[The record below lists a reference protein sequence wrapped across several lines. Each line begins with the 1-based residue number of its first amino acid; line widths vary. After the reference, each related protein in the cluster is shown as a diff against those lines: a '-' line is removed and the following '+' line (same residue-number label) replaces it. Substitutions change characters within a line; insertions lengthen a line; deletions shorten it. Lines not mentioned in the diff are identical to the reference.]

1 MSQSMKTFLKIFSFA
16 VVLGTMAPQAGSQ
29 VAPPPSGVVQVGD
42 RIALRIEGAAA
53 FMDTVVVREGVVIQ
67 IPNIGDISVQG
78 VRRADL
84 QSYLAREIAKY
95 VKEPVVHAT
104 PLIRIAVVGAVA
116 KPGFYSVPSDI
127 LLSDAIMLAGG
138 PGNESDLNRSK
149 LIRNGKEV
157 AGQRTVSQAL
167 AAGATLD
174 AFQVTSGDQIV
185 IGEKSRSFDNIVRI
199 GGAVIGLAG
208 LALALSR

>member
-1 MSQSMKTFLKIFSFA
+1 MKTFLKIFSFA

>member
-1 MSQSMKTFLKIFSFA
+1 MKTFLKIFSFA

-29 VAPPPSGVVQVGD
+29 VATQPSGVVQVGD

-84 QSYLAREIAKY
+84 QAYLAREIAKY

-116 KPGFYSVPSDI
+116 KPGFYSVPSDL
-127 LLSDAIMLAGG
+127 LLSDVVMLAGG

-149 LIRNGKEV
+149 LIRSGKEV
-157 AGQRTVSQAL
+157 AGPKTMSQAL

-174 AFQVTSGDQIV
+174 VLQVASGDQIV
-185 IGEKSRSFDNIVRI
+185 IGEKSKNFDSIVRI
-199 GGAVIGLAG
+199 GGAVVGLAG